1 MKIKKIAADISQL
14 VEEKQDAYGNAF
26 ERTAEILSILYPNG
40 IGVEQLQDAALLVR
54 VLDKICR
61 IAHDNETMGESP
73 WRDICGYSLL
83 ALQRTAAGLD
93 AQNSGLDDSAVE
105 QKQKKKQL
113 LNLLQQKVE
122 KQNGVKK

>member
-83 ALQRTAAGLD
+83 ALQRTEAGLD
-93 AQNSGLDDSAVE
+93 AE
-105 QKQKKKQL
+105 PKKQL
-113 LNLLQQKVE
+113 LNLLQQKVD
-122 KQNGVKK
+122 KKDGVKK

>member
-40 IGVEQLQDAALLVR
+40 IDVEQLHDAALLVR

-61 IAHDNETMGESP
+61 IAHNNETMGESP

-83 ALQRTAAGLD
+83 ALQRTEAGLD
-93 AQNSGLDDSAVE
+93 AAE
-105 QKQKKKQL
+105 PKKQL
-113 LNLLQQKVE
+113 LNLLQQKVQ
-122 KQNGVKK
+122 KKDGVKK

>member
-26 ERTAEILSILYPNG
+26 ERTAQILSILYPNG

-83 ALQRTAAGLD
+83 ALQRIEAGLD
-93 AQNSGLDDSAVE
+93 AEAE
-105 QKQKKKQL
+105 PKKQL
-113 LNLLQQKVE
+113 LNLLQQKVD
-122 KQNGVKK
+122 KKDGVKK

>member
-26 ERTAEILSILYPNG
+26 ERTAQILSILYPNG
-40 IGVEQLQDAALLVR
+40 INVEQLHDAALLVR

-61 IAHDNETMGESP
+61 IAHNNETMGESP

-83 ALQRTAAGLD
+83 ALQRTEAA
-93 AQNSGLDDSAVE
+93 AE
-105 QKQKKKQL
+105 PKKQL
-113 LNLLQQKVE
+113 LNLLQQKVD

>member
-26 ERTAEILSILYPNG
+26 ERTAQILSILYPNG
-40 IGVEQLQDAALLVR
+40 IDVEQLQDAALLVR

-61 IAHDNETMGESP
+61 IAHNNETMGESP

-83 ALQRTAAGLD
+83 ALQRTEAA
-93 AQNSGLDDSAVE
+93 ATE
-105 QKQKKKQL
+105 PKKQL
-113 LNLLQQKVE
+113 LNLLQQKAE
-122 KQNGVKK
+122 KQNGAKK

>member
-83 ALQRTAAGLD
+83 ALQRIEAAEAGLD
-93 AQNSGLDDSAVE
+93 AAAE
-105 QKQKKKQL
+105 PKKQL

-122 KQNGVKK
+122 KKDGVKK